1 VTVAFLDDVLQRVPV
16 EQINRQAREV
26 RFWRT
31 VLLAL
36 AGLLFGVGWLVAKG
50 FAVAW
55 LAMAWT
61 ATAVKV
67 GWQAGRAP
75 ASRTRR

>member
-1 VTVAFLDDVLQRVPV
+1 VTFLDGVLEHVPV
-16 EQINRQAREV
+16 EQINRQAREIH
-26 RFWRT
+26 FWRT
-31 VLLAL
+31 MLTLC
-36 AGLLFGVGWLVAKG
+36 AGLLFGLGWLVAKA

-67 GWQAGRAP
+67 GWQEGRKSAAP
-75 ASRTRR
+75 SSR

>member
-1 VTVAFLDDVLQRVPV
+1 MTFLDDVLQRVPV

-31 VLLAL
+31 VLVLL
-36 AGLLFGVGWLVAKG
+36 AGLLFGVGWLVAKA
-50 FAVAW
+50 FAVLW
-55 LAMAWT
+55 LAAAWM
-61 ATAVKV
+61 ATAVRL

-75 ASRTRR
+75 ASPSRR